1 MVEILYNSY
10 MHSKSKISSH
20 KRKLLK
26 ESTETPPNITSVSRT
41 KEWNCRGEIINCPLE
56 GGCLIKSIIYNAE
69 VISNQDK
76 VEYIGLAAN
85 NFKERFLNHI
95 SSFRNVRYKDSTALS
110 NYVWNLKNKKEDF
123 SIKWSIAAKAPSY
136 HSALLKKL
144 RS

>member
-1 MVEILYNSY
+1 MKKIFNRSTIKVSY
-10 MHSKSKISSH
+10 SCLPNIESIIFSH
-20 KRKLLK
+20 NRKLLK
-26 ESTETPPNITSVSRT
+26 ESTETTPNITSGSRT
-41 KEWNCRGEIINCPLE
+41 KECNCRGEIINCPLE

-110 NYVWNLKNKKEDF
+110 NYIWNLKDKKEDF
-123 SIKWSIAAKAPSY
+123 SIKCPILPSF
-136 HSALLKKL
+136 S
-144 RS
+144 